1 VPHLITQFENN
12 FSVKLTDET
21 KELRVAL
28 TNIDEKLFKAY
39 IAPISK
45 QLEQVVQ
52 EGIKSSSWAPE
63 SPRPMNARP
72 YIYTVLLDL
81 VLVHTEVNTTA
92 SPLTAHILKTLLEEV
107 SGSLITAFKQRPRY
121 TLPALMQ
128 ATLDVE
134 FLAQTMNQYTSD
146 KAGEIQSQ
154 IYVALDERTDN
165 DARLKLQDE
174 LQEMR
179 GALKRLREATK
190 VEFVCFKR
198 QRTHAVRGEGAP
210 AKG

>member
-1 VPHLITQFENN
+1 MITQFENY

-21 KELRVAL
+21 KELRAAL
-28 TNIDEKLFKAY
+28 TSVDDKLFNAY
-39 IAPISK
+39 IAPVSK

-52 EGIKSSSWAPE
+52 EGINSSNWVPE
-63 SPRPMNARP
+63 SPRPTDARP
-72 YIYTVLLDL
+72 YVYTILLDL

-107 SGSLITAFKQRPRY
+107 SGSLIKAFKQRPRY
-121 TLPALMQ
+121 TLAALMQ

-198 QRTHAVRGEGAP
+198 QRGHTVRGEGA
-210 AKG
+210 AARG